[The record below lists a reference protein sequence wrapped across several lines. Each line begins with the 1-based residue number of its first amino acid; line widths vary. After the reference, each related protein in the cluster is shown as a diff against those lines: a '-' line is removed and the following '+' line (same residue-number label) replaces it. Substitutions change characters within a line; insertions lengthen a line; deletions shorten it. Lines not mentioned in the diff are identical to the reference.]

1 MAQSVHSFDRMFI
14 AAPCD
19 ADWDSMI
26 GNSRVRFCQHCNLH
40 VTNLSEI
47 TRPEAM
53 RLVAQSEGRLC
64 LRFERRSDGSV
75 LTKQAASPLHQI
87 GRRASRLAAGA
98 FGATLSL
105 ATGAA
110 AQVNSRG
117 PHPTA
122 VTEGQSS
129 PQKQK
134 ASGASANLRG
144 TIFDS
149 SGEAVVINA
158 SVRLVNTATGAEL
171 AATTSDTG
179 EYAFE
184 NVPPGIYSLNANA
197 PGFARYELFDMKVGP
212 GDRQVKDVQLQARA
226 MLMGVVGIAEPK
238 DPLVKAALKN
248 DLESVK
254 QLITVSLNI
263 DASDEYT
270 DTNAL
275 SYAVE
280 NNNREM
286 IQLLLS
292 AGANPNATNRRGATP
307 LMYLTSEANVELIRD
322 LIVAGADL
330 NAHNESGETP
340 LMRAVAHSSFSV
352 AKELIDAGADINA
365 RDESGNT
372 LLMDAVQN
380 NDPEV
385 LKFLLSAGL
394 PVDSTN
400 DNGETALTLA
410 ARWEQGKNLDL
421 LLDAGGGAGLTQEQ
435 LDGALA
441 AAAGNEDSEIVRTLL
456 RLGASANA
464 KDGDTTALMEA
475 AQNGRTEIIK
485 ILIAAGADVNA
496 VDEDG
501 ATALMLADDLDSL
514 RALLDAGANP
524 SIRNKDGETALAMA
538 IEYQRDDVVKLLK
551 SRGARK

>member
-26 GNSRVRFCQHCNLH
+26 GNDRVRFCKHCNLH

-75 LTKQAASPLHQI
+75 ITKQAASPFHQI

-105 ATGAA
+105 ATAAA

-117 PHPTA
+117 PQP
-122 VTEGQSS
+122 VTEGQVS

-134 ASGASANLRG
+134 ASEVGANLRG
-144 TIFDS
+144 TVFDS
-149 SGEAVVINA
+149 SGEAVVPNA
-158 SVRLVNTATGAEL
+158 NVRLINTATRAEL
-171 AATTSDTG
+171 MATTSETG
-179 EYAFE
+179 EYVFE
-184 NVPPGIYSLNANA
+184 NVPSGSYSITASSPGLAGSEVLDLKAQ
-197 PGFARYELFDMKVGP
+197 G
-212 GDRQVKDVQLQARA
+212 GDTQIKDVRLQVRR
-226 MLMGVVGIAEPK
+226 MLMGAVAFTEPK
-238 DPLVKAALKN
+238 DPLVKAAMKN
-248 DLESVK
+248 DLDGVK
-254 QLITVSLNI
+254 RLMTVSLNI
-263 DASDEYT
+263 DASDIYT

-292 AGANPNATNRRGATP
+292 AGANPNAANRRGETP
-307 LMYLTSEANVELIRD
+307 LMRLTSEANVEMIRD
-322 LIVAGADL
+322 LIAAGADL
-330 NAHNESGETP
+330 NAHNQSGETP
-340 LMRAVAHSSFSV
+340 LMRAVAHCSFSV
-352 AKELIDAGADINA
+352 AKELIEEGADINA
-365 RDESGNT
+365 RDEGGNT
-372 LLMDAVQN
+372 LLMDATQN

-385 LKFLLSAGL
+385 LKFLLSAGV

-410 ARWEQGKNLDL
+410 ATWEQGKNLEV
-421 LLDAGGGAGLTQEQ
+421 LLDAGGGASLTQKQ
-435 LDGALA
+435 LDDALA
-441 AAAGNEDSEIVRTLL
+441 SAAGNEDPEIVRTLL

-475 AQNGRTEIIK
+475 AQSGRTDIIK

-501 ATALMLADDLDSL
+501 STALMLADDLDSL

-524 SIRNKDGETALAMA
+524 SIRNKDGDTVLAMA
-538 IEYQRDDVVKLLK
+538 IEYERDDFVKLLK
-551 SRGARK
+551 SRGAHK

>member
-26 GNSRVRFCQHCNLH
+26 GNSRVRFCRHCNLH

-75 LTKQAASPLHQI
+75 LTKQMASPLHQI

-105 ATGAA
+105 ATAAA

-117 PHPTA
+117 PQPVA
-122 VTEGQSS
+122 DGQVS

-134 ASGASANLRG
+134 ASDVGANLRG

-149 SGEAVVINA
+149 SGQAVVPNA
-158 SVRLVNTATGAEL
+158 NVRLVNTATGAEL
-171 AATTSDTG
+171 AATTSTDG
-179 EYAFE
+179 EYLFE
-184 NVPPGIYSLNANA
+184 DVAPGTYSLNANA
-197 PGFARYELFDMKVGP
+197 PGFARYQLTDMKVGA
-212 GDRQVKDVQLQARA
+212 GDRQVNDVQLQVGGRVV
-226 MLMGVVGIAEPK
+226 MGAVAFVEPK
-238 DPLVKAALKN
+238 DPLAKAAQKN

-307 LMYLTSEANVELIRD
+307 LMYPTSEASVELIRD

-330 NAHNESGETP
+330 NVHNQSGETP
-340 LMRAVAHSSFSV
+340 LMRAVAHCSFSV
-352 AKELIDAGADINA
+352 AKELIDAGADVNA
-365 RDESGNT
+365 RDQSGNT
-372 LLMDAVQN
+372 LLMEAVQN
-380 NDPEV
+380 NDPGG
-385 LKFLLSAGL
+385 LKFLLSAGV
-394 PVDSTN
+394 PVDATN

-441 AAAGNEDSEIVRTLL
+441 SAAGNEDSEIVRTLL

-464 KDGDTTALMEA
+464 KDGETTALMEA

-501 ATALMLADDLDSL
+501 ATALMLADDLDSV

-524 SIRNKDGETALAMA
+524 SIKNKDGETALAMA
-538 IEYQRDDVVKLLK
+538 IEYERDDLVKLLK